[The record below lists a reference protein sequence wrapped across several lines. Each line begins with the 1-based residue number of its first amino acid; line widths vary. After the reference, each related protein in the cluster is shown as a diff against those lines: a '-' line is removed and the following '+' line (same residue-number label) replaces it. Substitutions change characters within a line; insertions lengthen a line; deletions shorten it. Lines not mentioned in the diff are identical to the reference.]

1 MTTEGSNTQ
10 PVHVPRKSVE
20 AARKEAE
27 RLGMRLGEGVAHL
40 IEYALARKAALAR
53 DLKKR
58 QKAAK
63 PRKKK
68 ATPRAPRKK
77 KVAEDAVPAT
87 A

>member
-1 MTTEGSNTQ
+1 MTTEGNTQ

-68 ATPRAPRKK
+68 AAAPRAPRKK
-77 KVAEDAVPAT
+77 KVTEDAAPAT